1 MQDIGV
7 VQQDSTVRI
16 MFVTR
21 DGSGGAVAPST
32 AFENADVEI
41 YKDGSATQRSSDAGI
56 TMTSPFDTVTGLHL
70 LAIDLSDNTDAGFW
84 AAGSN
89 YHVTIQPDE
98 TVDGQT
104 VVEVLAQFTI
114 ETDTQ
119 KALRTFNSAAFI
131 TDTVTTTTS
140 NTTTAVNLTDFLDA
154 QAPDNSTTG
163 ELWLWQDS
171 TGELEYFRVQ
181 SMTSLVATVEAWPAG
196 GALSAAVAASDKLWR
211 VGYVDV
217 NTAAI
222 SDDIVAADNW
232 EEFASAIVTG
242 IAGATSLS
250 TTTCSSDLT
259 SYADDELIGRTI
271 IFTSGTAAG
280 QAARVTDYANT
291 NGVLTFTAITT
302 APLQN
307 DIFVVV

>member
-222 SDDIVAADNW
+222 NDAQVVGDGNATPWD
-232 EEFASAIVTG
+232 
-242 IAGATSLS
+242 GA
-250 TTTCSSDLT
+250 
-259 SYADDELIGRTI
+259 
-271 IFTSGTAAG
+271 
-280 QAARVTDYANT
+280 
-291 NGVLTFTAITT
+291 
-302 APLQN
+302 
-307 DIFVVV
+307 